1 MTLLKDLWTNIL
13 IIPLINALL
22 MFNFITG
29 SFGLAIILL
38 TFVLKII
45 LIPFNIPTIKMQLK
59 RGELSEELKEI
70 QDKYKGDKQTLS
82 KKQMELYKK
91 HGVNP
96 ALGCLPMI
104 VQVIVFLALYR
115 VFTIALNGGIDPSY
129 IKFGFLEGVPINLNF
144 LWLNLGGPDH
154 YYILPFLAAGSQ
166 FLLSKSMAPT
176 VAKDKELAKK
186 TETSKDDMMANMQQQ
201 MLYIAPL
208 MTFVIGLRLP
218 SGLVLYWFVS
228 TVFSYIQNIAFKK
241 YLYK

>member
-1 MTLLKDLWTNIL
+1 
-13 IIPLINALL
+13 

-38 TFVLKII
+38 TLVLKII
-45 LIPFNIPTIKMQLK
+45 LIPFNIPSIKMQLK

-104 VQVIVFLALYR
+104 IQVIVFLALYR
-115 VFTIALNGGIDPSY
+115 VFITTLNGGIDPSY
-129 IKFGFLEGVPINLNF
+129 IKFGFLDGVTINLNF
-144 LWLNLGGPDH
+144 LWLKLGEPDPF
-154 YYILPFLAAGSQ
+154 YILPFLAAGSQ

-176 VAKDKELAKK
+176 VAKDKKLAKK
-186 TETSKDDMMANMQQQ
+186 TETNKDDMMANMQQQ

-208 MTFVIGLRLP
+208 MTFIIGLNLP
-218 SGLVLYWFVS
+218 SGLVLYWFAS
-228 TVFSYIQNIAFKK
+228 TIFSYLQNIAFKK
-241 YLYK
+241 FLYK